1 MRFVWNFHNAWVTIE
16 VVVNWVVEYALYL
29 RNCKKSKLNDFIVQI
44 DVCFSWRKFKFDRR
58 NSRKRSSDVQWN
70 FDKDSSL
77 RIIIWKHF
85 LLRILQNRPRHLTVI
100 SIENYN
106 PYVCKHLIVKNYCKI
121 QKFDSST
128 GQILPS
134 YLVFV
139 IQIGRNGSNYDF
151 KILLGFWTSSEY
163 KDAFR
168 SLQIMSM
175 ALRDGGEQPT
185 GNKLKLSIV
194 IQSQNEINGAG
205 RAI

>member
-29 RNCKKSKLNDFIVQI
+29 RNCKKSTLNDFIVQI
-44 DVCFSWRKFKFDRR
+44 DVCFSCRKFKFDCR

-85 LLRILQNRPRHLTVI
+85 LLRILQNRNLTVI
-100 SIENYN
+100 TIAPYN

-121 QKFDSST
+121 QKFDCST

-163 KDAFR
+163 KDAFP
-168 SLQIMSM
+168 SLRIMSM
-175 ALRDGGEQPT
+175 ALRDGGSNQPET
-185 GNKLKLSIV
+185 N
-194 IQSQNEINGAG
+194 
-205 RAI
+205 